1 MGAEEEAASALR
13 GFCMSVGYTRP
24 EGPEDI
30 SPPPLIA
37 QPRSFESLSAAQ
49 VLLQSQLGDASGC
62 GALPSSPST
71 KRAAS
76 ALRSVMNDTKDAPD
90 DAAIDCL
97 MSLSTSSSESKRKS
111 GSQLIAPPTTRRKL
125 KMADP
130 PPPVLSP
137 KPMLAAATGGEMG
150 RNVSLLSNASVLQL
164 QQLAAAYKLC
174 PSPSSKQFEAIA
186 TCVGLPSYRVQQWFE
201 NRKVLQQ
208 WILQSPDICAESIVD
223 MFYGEN

>member
-1 MGAEEEAASALR
+1 
-13 GFCMSVGYTRP
+13 MSVGYTRP

-49 VLLQSQLGDASGC
+49 VLLQSQLGCGGDASSC

-174 PSPSSKQFEAIA
+174 PSPSAKQFEAIA
-186 TCVGLPSYRVQQWFE
+186 TCTGLPSYRVQQWFE
-201 NRKVLQQ
+201 NRKVLQK